1 MVHLE
6 WTVDFLL
13 NFGTLVLSTDSP
25 PPKKKNHGI
34 LENQYQWKIQT
45 YTNLQIL

>member
-25 PPKKKNHGI
+25 PKKIHGI

>member
-25 PPKKKNHGI
+25 PQKKNSWYLGKSVSVEDSNI
-34 LENQYQWKIQT
+34 Y
-45 YTNLQIL
+45 